1 MTLRHI
7 TTTIT
12 TAAASLLIAGT
23 SQAGLLYTIADG
35 TNTLEKI
42 DTTTLVRTVV
52 GSTGVA
58 NGDFGG
64 MAYDPSS
71 DTLYWIPGRGNNSLY
86 TLNRNTGAATL
97 VGAHGINDLFG
108 LEFDTSTGT
117 LYGSQFSGGSSLY
130 RLSTGTGAATLI
142 GNMGRGIGGLA
153 YDSKRGQLVG
163 VADGGGQLFN
173 VNRSTAATSQIAAPG
188 GNDDSG
194 LAYDYNADLFYDY
207 DWQGRLFR
215 IDPNAGYARTT
226 LFSGTGAHDGLA
238 YVGTAVQPPAVPE
251 PASLALVGLA
261 LAGLA
266 ATRRSKQTV

>member
-1 MTLRHI
+1 MNLRYI
-7 TTTIT
+7 TTAVA

-23 SQAGLLYTIADG
+23 SQAGLLYTIDDS
-35 TNTLEKI
+35 TNTLEQI

-58 NGDFGG
+58 NGNFGG
-64 MAYDPSS
+64 MAYDPAS
-71 DTLYWIPGRGNNSLY
+71 DTLYWIPGRGNAQLY
-86 TLNRNTGAATL
+86 TLNRSTGAATL
-97 VGAHGINDLFG
+97 IGAHGIDDLFG

-117 LYGSQFSGGSSLY
+117 LYGSQFSGGSNLY
-130 RLSTGTGAATLI
+130 RLSTGNGAASLV

-163 VADGGGQLFN
+163 VEDGSGRLYN
-173 VNRSTAATSQIAAPG
+173 VNRSTAAATQIASPG
-188 GNDDSG
+188 GNNDSG
-194 LAYDYNADLFYDY
+194 LAYDHDADLFYNI
-207 DWQGRLFR
+207 DWSGNFFR
-215 IDPNAGYARTT
+215 IDPTAGYARTQ
-226 LFSGTGAHDGLA
+226 LFGGIGAHDGLA

-266 ATRRSKQTV
+266 ATRRRKQAA